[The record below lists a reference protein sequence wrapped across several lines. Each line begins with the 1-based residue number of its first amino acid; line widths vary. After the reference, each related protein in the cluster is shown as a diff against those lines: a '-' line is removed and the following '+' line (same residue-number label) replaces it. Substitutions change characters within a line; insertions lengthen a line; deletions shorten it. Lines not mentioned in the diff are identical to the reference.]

1 MIKLLSSTKPGAA
14 TLGGPIRPSAGHE
27 TESTL
32 DRLRHNA
39 AFLRY
44 QQAFETAVGMPLWI
58 EAPAQP
64 GGGAPVGTRECPSEH
79 INPFC
84 QKIFWNDNP
93 CQACLDAHNQL
104 AASPNE
110 KASTLEC
117 FAGLKVT
124 AVPIWQGQRILGYLR
139 TGQVFTKQPSAGD
152 FTRVSA
158 ILQDDDDISG
168 RDLEH
173 LRGLY
178 FQGPAT
184 DDDHYEAM
192 VQLLVFFAEQLAAI
206 TSRQPAA
213 HTAEWPDPVRK
224 VTAFMQRRFEH
235 DHPLDD
241 LAQVAGL
248 SAHHLCAVFKE
259 AVGITM
265 TEYLNRERIH
275 QAKKRLLSRYARV
288 SEVCLEVGFGSLSQF
303 NRCFL
308 RYAGESPTSYRQR
321 VLNRDFPS
329 T

>member
-1 MIKLLSSTKPGAA
+1 
-14 TLGGPIRPSAGHE
+14 
-27 TESTL
+27 
-32 DRLRHNA
+32 
-39 AFLRY
+39 
-44 QQAFETAVGMPLWI
+44 MPLWI
-58 EAPAQP
+58 EAPA
-64 GGGAPVGTRECPSEH
+64 GAGDGPPVGARECPSEH

-84 QKIFWNDNP
+84 QKIFWSDNP

-104 AASPNE
+104 AAAPNE
-110 KASTLEC
+110 KVATLEC

-139 TGQVFTKQPSAGD
+139 TGQVFTKEPEAHD
-152 FTRVSA
+152 FARVSVL
-158 ILQDDDDISG
+158 LQEDDDIG
-168 RDLEH
+168 PRDLEH
-173 LRGLY
+173 LQELY

-184 DDDHYEAM
+184 DGEHYEAM

-206 TSRQPAA
+206 ASRQAVA
-213 HTAEWPDPVRK
+213 QAAEWPEPVRK
-224 VTAFMQRRFEH
+224 VAAFMQRRYAH
-235 DHPLDD
+235 DHTLDD

-308 RYAGESPTSYRQR
+308 RYAGESPTAYRQR
-321 VLNRDFPS
+321 VLHRDFPA
-329 T
+329 